1 MSNEKKIELK
11 SEDINDILSRP
22 PKWIIR
28 WGNVLMIIIVIS
40 MFILASRFKLPESV
54 VAPVSISHG
63 VVTTGTLVLSQ
74 SKIEKIKIGQPVRI
88 NLKKYPHSEFGFVNA
103 IVSDILPESGNTG
116 VNNFYTV
123 TLQLPYGLVTVKG
136 LNFNTNE
143 VIEGEA
149 EIMTGERT
157 ILEKVSGPLKKFLN
171 EI

>member
-1 MSNEKKIELK
+1 MSNERKIELK

-28 WGNVLMIIIVIS
+28 WGNIVMIIIVIS
-40 MFILASRFKLPESV
+40 LFVLSAIFKLPESV
-54 VAPVSISHG
+54 VAPVSIKQG
-63 VVTTGTLVLSQ
+63 ILTTGTIILPE
-74 SKIEKIKIGQPVRI
+74 SKIEKVKVGQQVRI
-88 NLKKYPHSEFGFVNA
+88 SLKNYPHSEFGFVIA
-103 IVSDILPESGNTG
+103 LVSDIIPESGNSG
-116 VNNFYTV
+116 LNNFYTV
-123 TLQLPYGLVTVKG
+123 TLQLPYGFVTVKG

-143 VIEGEA
+143 VIDGEA